1 MTCRKTIDLYKEGI
15 MTVERSLRLLA
26 GALVLLTLALGYWI
40 SPWWFLF
47 TAFVGLNLFQS
58 GLTNWCPAM
67 TIFRKLGLPEVGAKG
82 HAQGRSPRAVA

>member
-1 MTCRKTIDLYKEGI
+1 

-26 GALVLLTLALGYWI
+26 GAFVLISLALGYWV

-67 TIFRKLGLPEVGAKG
+67 TIFRKLGLPEAGAKRPIAG
-82 HAQGRSPRAVA
+82 NSPKAVA